1 MDVLHMDCEKAKV
14 HEEMANVTGE
24 PLLANRLLS
33 SSSRISPRFCCNM
46 IDLSVL
52 LLDCAKEKQ
61 SQGSAFL
68 EVAQGC
74 QFHFPTDLCFL

>member
-1 MDVLHMDCEKAKV
+1 MGALHMDCEKAKV
-14 HEEMANVTGE
+14 HEEMANVTSE
-24 PLLANRLLS
+24 PLLTSHLLS
-33 SSSRISPRFCCNM
+33 SFLRISPRFCCNM

-61 SQGSAFL
+61 SQGWAFL

-74 QFHFPTDLCFL
+74 QFHCPTDLCF

>member
-14 HEEMANVTGE
+14 REEMANVTGE
-24 PLLANRLLS
+24 PLLTSRLLS
-33 SSSRISPRFCCNM
+33 SFSRISPRFCCNM

-61 SQGSAFL
+61 SQG
-68 EVAQGC
+68 
-74 QFHFPTDLCFL
+74 

>member
-1 MDVLHMDCEKAKV
+1 MDALHMGYERAKV
-14 HEEMANVTGE
+14 REEMVSVTSE
-24 PLLANRLLS
+24 PLLTSHLLS
-33 SSSRISPRFCCNM
+33 SFSRISPRFCCNM

-61 SQGSAFL
+61 FQGLAFL

-74 QFHFPTDLCFL
+74 QFHFPIDLCF

>member
-14 HEEMANVTGE
+14 HEEMADVTGE
-24 PLLANRLLS
+24 PPLTSHLLNS
-33 SSSRISPRFCCNM
+33 FSRISPRFCCNM

-61 SQGSAFL
+61 SRG
-68 EVAQGC
+68 
-74 QFHFPTDLCFL
+74 

>member
-14 HEEMANVTGE
+14 HEEMVSVTDE
-24 PLLANRLLS
+24 PLLTSRLLS
-33 SSSRISPRFCCNM
+33 SFSRISPRFCYNM

-61 SQGSAFL
+61 SQG
-68 EVAQGC
+68 
-74 QFHFPTDLCFL
+74 

>member
-1 MDVLHMDCEKAKV
+1 MGALRMGCEKAKV
-14 HEEMANVTGE
+14 HEEMADVTGE
-24 PLLANRLLS
+24 PLLTSRLLS
-33 SSSRISPRFCCNM
+33 SFSRISPRFCYNM

-61 SQGSAFL
+61 SQGWAFL

-74 QFHFPTDLCFL
+74 LFHFPTNLCF